1 MYKYLKHNDKK
12 YPIRV
17 SNTVIGEW
25 QEATGKT
32 DMKKLNFKDLTILIT
47 QGLKAGHRFAEEKYK
62 LTSLDIE
69 MMVDTRETVTN
80 FLKLIPEFFPPQ
92 EEVKEEEELGNVK
105 LPKPK
110 AT

>member
-32 DMKKLNFKDLTILIT
+32 DMKKLNFKDLTILMT

-69 MMVDTRETVTN
+69 MMVDTQETVTN
-80 FLKLIPEFFPPQ
+80 FLQLIPEFFPPQ
-92 EEVKEEEELGNVK
+92 EEAKKEDDMGN
-105 LPKPK
+105 PKSPK
-110 AT
+110 QPAT